1 MSEKFSE
8 NAVNIKDALSIGVL
22 VVYFGCLLA
31 FSSFF
36 YLATEDYEAVAAVD
50 FIAQGRLI
58 GKSTGWP
65 YTPLAGYFFYLY
77 SLAFDNSLLGF
88 RLATVVLLVVSIF
101 PIYFILRTLCDS
113 LTAFALTLLSFS
125 LSTFPHPRLEYFI
138 EGAFAAFA
146 IFFAVRFLQT
156 NRWVYIYDCALFGFL
171 AYGSRGH
178 PISSVLLVLLPAAL
192 IVVPRIV
199 DGGSWGEALRQGTM
213 RWVTNFTELSAKR
226 PATEFLN
233 CLLFWALI
241 SASTGFVLAFL
252 RNAVYKRSLTEY
264 VAINHL
270 TNSSEVPKQLLK
282 WLLLLVAACAY
293 LFTSRL
299 SVGRTVLKKVAWSLS
314 AIASCIKFSAIASCI
329 RLSTIGPFILVGIMF
344 VALGIWAGYSID
356 ELIFFI
362 FPTDIIIDHSAV
374 GRIGGGPVGLVPMF
388 FVLVATT
395 LYMYLNNLLPR
406 QKTTVSL
413 FLLLLLPATF
423 ARFFPGYNM
432 LYLGVFAV
440 AVFVGCI
447 LPAAM
452 ENWTAAENIATLKKT
467 VAIFFVIYA
476 VASNYF
482 LLVQT
487 QWDDLANNRLV
498 EIEGGALDGI
508 LVERDVMRLFEDV
521 QQALDSNA
529 EDDKQQAF
537 FSHRYLKFVP
547 LLNNGNDVVAGQN
560 LMIHLGKLWSYDGL
574 VKVEGVMSENKLD
587 WPNLVYSWRE
597 AAVEKLENA
606 GVAEIIMSLYDE
618 KVLDEELPSSDPFR
632 KYLND
637 HFVLSHV
644 FEPAMIIHR
653 RSTVPEGAV
662 IFSRKLHTKNE
673 LAINGPEP
681 G

>member
-1 MSEKFSE
+1 MRLIADKMG
-8 NAVNIKDALSIGVL
+8 VDAGYLSIL
-22 VVYFGCLLA
+22 VIYLGSLLF
-31 FSSFF
+31 FSAFF
-36 YLATEDYEAVAAVD
+36 YLATEDYEAVSAVEL
-50 FIAQGRLI
+50 IGKGQLI

-65 YTPLAGYFFYLY
+65 YTPLAGYLFYLY

-88 RLATVVLLVVSIF
+88 RWVTAILLLASIF

-113 LTAFALTLLSFS
+113 LTAFALTLLAFS

-156 NRWVYIYDCALFGFL
+156 NRRAYIYGCALFGFL

-192 IVVPRIV
+192 IVVPWLI
-199 DGGSWGEALRQGTM
+199 DGGSLWGEALRQGTA
-213 RWVTNFTELSAKR
+213 RWITKFAELFSKLTV
-226 PATEFLN
+226 PEFLKW
-233 CLLFWALI
+233 CLFGALLC
-241 SASTGFVLAFL
+241 ASTGFVLAFL
-252 RNAVYKRSLTEY
+252 RNAIYKRALIEY
-264 VAINHL
+264 VDVNDL
-270 TNSSEVPKQLLK
+270 LPDSSEIPSQLSK
-282 WLLLLVAACAY
+282 WILLLVVACAY
-293 LFTSRL
+293 LAISRL
-299 SVGRTVLKKVAWSLS
+299 SLGRTLLKKTVWSFS
-314 AIASCIKFSAIASCI
+314 TIASFVK
-329 RLSTIGPFILVGIMF
+329 LSTVAPFILIGIMF
-344 VALGIWAGYSID
+344 VTLGIWAGYSIH

-388 FVLVATT
+388 FILVATT
-395 LYMYLNNLLPR
+395 FYMYLNNLLPR
-406 QKTTVSL
+406 DKAAVSL

-452 ENWTAAENIATLKKT
+452 ENWTAAENITTLKKT
-467 VAIFFVIYA
+467 VAIFFIIYA

-487 QWDDLANNRLV
+487 QWDDFANNRLV
-498 EIEGGALDGI
+498 KIEGGALDGI
-508 LVERDVMRLFEDV
+508 WVERDVMRLFEDV

-529 EDDKQQAF
+529 DDDKQQAF

-587 WPNLVYSWRE
+587 WPNLVYSWRKT
-597 AAVEKLENA
+597 AVEKLENA
-606 GVAEIIMSLYDE
+606 KVAEIIMSLYDE

-644 FEPAMIIHR
+644 FEPAMMTYR

-662 IFSRKLHTKNE
+662 IFSRKPHIKKE
-673 LAINGPEP
+673 LAINDPEP